1 MLRMKDKMATRPKR
15 GRPRGGVRPGE
26 RLRDYP
32 TMTVRVPPETRAML
46 KALCASEQLPAWQ
59 MIRHLVVC
67 FIRDLPPHQRRA
79 VMRDAKALT

>member
-1 MLRMKDKMATRPKR
+1 MIEKKPKR
-15 GRPRGGVRPGE
+15 GKPGRPRGGVRPGE

-46 KALCASEQLPAWQ
+46 RALCASEQMPTWL

-67 FIRDLPPHQRRA
+67 FVRDLPARQRRA
-79 VMRDAKALT
+79 VVREAKLRG